1 MKDIHDIKS
10 QSEFCTELMLR
21 LNEEI
26 QNSDKGVS
34 EMENYTRK
42 QEDIRRIRRELM
54 DLQKMLYPYGE

>member
-1 MKDIHDIKS
+1 MKDIKS
-10 QSEFCTELMLR
+10 QSKFCTELMLR

-54 DLQKMLYPYGE
+54 DLQKMLCPWT